1 MINDAKSGA
10 SSMGVERPGEACQR
24 VLIVEDDAM
33 FRKIL
38 RSWLESWGYQ
48 VTVAEDGAKAW
59 AILQEEPAPQLLIL
73 DWMMPHPNG
82 VELCRLI
89 RERNNS
95 PYQYILLL
103 TAKDEKQDIIR
114 GLEAGADDYL
124 TKPFDKNELHA
135 RLRTGRRILTL
146 QDEQIKTREQ
156 LKFQATHDPLTGM
169 WNRGAILDL
178 MHGEFERVRRSKG
191 VFGVLMLDLDHF
203 KKVNDTYGHLAGDV
217 VLQEA
222 GRRIQ
227 HAVRPYDWA
236 GRYGGE
242 EFLIVLPKCGKDEVL
257 LCAERIR
264 LAMSSEP
271 ILAEGSGIMVTV
283 SIGSVVVNPTRHT
296 EKDALSSA
304 DAALYQAKS
313 QGRDRVVLQEP

>member
-1 MINDAKSGA
+1 MDW
-10 SSMGVERPGEACQR
+10 
-24 VLIVEDDAM
+24 
-33 FRKIL
+33 
-38 RSWLESWGYQ
+38 SW
-48 VTVAEDGAKAW
+48 
-59 AILQEEPAPQLLIL
+59 
-73 DWMMPHPNG
+73 
-82 VELCRLI
+82 
-89 RERNNS
+89 
-95 PYQYILLL
+95 
-103 TAKDEKQDIIR
+103 
-114 GLEAGADDYL
+114 LEAGADDYL

-156 LKFQATHDPLTGM
+156 LEYQATHDFLTGI
-169 WNRGAILDL
+169 WNRRAVLDL
-178 MHGEFERVRRSKG
+178 LHGEFERVRRSKG

-203 KKVNDTYGHLAGDV
+203 KKVNDTYGHLAGDS

-242 EFLIVLPKCGKDEVL
+242 EFLILLPECGKDEVQ

-271 ILAEGSGIMVTV
+271 ILAEGTEIVITV
-283 SIGSVVVNPTRHT
+283 SIGSVVVNPALQT

-313 QGRDRVVLQEP
+313 QGRNRIVALEM